1 MVYHLSTALGHFA
14 NTHLRVLLVC
24 CYNKCMEKQIDFLA
38 IGDLVV
44 DDFIRLND
52 AEATCDLD
60 QENCRLCVRF
70 GDKVPYE
77 FHEVLYAVGN
87 SGNAA
92 VSASRLGLRSA
103 HHAMV
108 GNDELGKKCI
118 ETQISD
124 NVVADYI
131 QIDPKLWTNYH
142 YVLWYGPERTILV
155 NHAPYEKHLPKN
167 LAVPKWIYLTS
178 LGENTED
185 FHHEIYT
192 WLNEHPETKL
202 AFQPGT
208 FQMKLGKE
216 KLSDIYSRAEI
227 FFCNTDEAQRILGI
241 KELDPKILMDSL
253 HALGPKIVVVTDGI
267 KGAYAREENG
277 SMWFMPTYPHTP
289 IERTGAGDSYSSTIT
304 SCLAM
309 GKTLDE
315 ALLWAPINAM
325 SVTQFVGA
333 QKGLL
338 TQDKIKEYLDKAP
351 DDYKPKRIN

>member
-1 MVYHLSTALGHFA
+1 MY
-14 NTHLRVLLVC
+14 LRILLPC
-24 CYNKCMEKQIDFLA
+24 CYNKSMEKQIDFLA
-38 IGDLVV
+38 IGDIVV

-60 QENCRLCVRF
+60 QENCKLCVRF

-77 FHEVLYAVGN
+77 SHEVLYAVGN
-87 SGNAA
+87 SANAA
-92 VSASRLGLRSA
+92 VSASRLGLRAA
-103 HHAMV
+103 HYAVV

-118 ETQISD
+118 EAQKSD
-124 NVVADYI
+124 NIITDYI
-131 QIDPKLWTNYH
+131 KIDEKLWTNYH

-155 NHAPYEKHLPKN
+155 NHAPYEKHLPKEI
-167 LAVPKWIYLTS
+167 VSPKWVYLTS

-185 FHHEIYT
+185 FHKEIVN
-192 WLNEHPETKL
+192 WLNDNPDIKL

-216 KLSDIYSRAEI
+216 KLKDIYSKAHI
-227 FFCNTDEAQRILGI
+227 FFCNTDEARRILGT
-241 KELDPKILMDSL
+241 KELDPKVLMNEI
-253 HALGPKIVVVTDGI
+253 HALGPKMVVITDGI

-277 SMWFMPTYPHTP
+277 DMWFMTVYPHTP
-289 IERTGAGDSYSSTIT
+289 FERTGAGDSFSSTIT
-304 SCLAM
+304 SCIAK
-309 GKTLDE
+309 GKTLEE

-338 TQDKIKEYLDKAP
+338 TEDKIKEYLEKAP
-351 DDYKPKRIN
+351 EDYKPKKI